1 MLSIFIMLFV
11 AIGVAAGIGYSIVT
25 LINTAQTSLTVQA
38 NQVRLQNIA
47 NSVRAGLT
55 SDGGNVLL
63 PVLVDGN
70 NVVARLPASSPF
82 STTTSGADIVFC
94 PAFPSEASTGTLVN
108 PLAGGGSESFGIETT
123 TLAGKTYARKGHP
136 DYRDGTVA
144 PRLSEMGV
152 IAYLLSPQPNY
163 KGPLACAD
171 VQLAPDNYTLLVDGG
186 TVVPI
191 YTITTDAR
199 GSVFVLSADG
209 KTPSGYNGTDRVV
222 RTLGDVA
229 NFINQYQL
237 SDITVRVPK
246 DLTVSLADFQS
257 FIAAGTSRT
266 LRLVPGTDANGNA
279 AGHSKLTI
287 DAGSTSVES
296 SNYYVQA
303 KGSLHV
309 EGITFAGTGV
319 TGGFDV
325 AIDAKASGDVVLEDT
340 TLAGL
345 KTSGGRISTS
355 GDTVVAPDKGDDTG
369 NNPVYAQGGEIL
381 MRPSSDVVAVA
392 APSAVMVFRSN
403 GGTINLPQNMKVST
417 SGTASLSAV
426 QNGGRIVVPTDGVV
440 APRLMV
446 SRDGVSVEEAVA
458 SARETVTQLC
468 PDGGTSCAAVCPAD
482 RVVITGGCSSSS
494 GTPLLSFG
502 PNENNAFACEFS
514 TLPALADPKATAV
527 CDFR

>member
-11 AIGVAAGIGYSIVT
+11 AIGVAAGIGYAIVT

-55 SDGGNVLL
+55 TDGGNVLL
-63 PVLVDGN
+63 PVLVDGG

-82 STTTSGADIVFC
+82 ATTTSGAEIVYC
-94 PAFPSEASTGTLVN
+94 PAFPAEASSGTLVN
-108 PLAGGGSESFGIETT
+108 PLVGGGSESFGIETVE
-123 TLAGKTYARKGHP
+123 LAGKTYARKGHP
-136 DYRDGTVA
+136 DYQDGKVA
-144 PRLSEMGV
+144 GRLSDMGV
-152 IAYLLSPQPNY
+152 IAYLLSPQPHY
-163 KGPLACAD
+163 KGSLACGS
-171 VQLAPDNYTLLVDGG
+171 VELAPDNYTLLVNGG

-191 YTITTDAR
+191 YTVTTDAR
-199 GSVFVLSADG
+199 GSVFVLSGDG
-209 KTPSGYNGTDRVV
+209 ETPSGYNGTDRVV

-237 SDITVRVPK
+237 SDITVRIPDGLK
-246 DLTVSLADFQS
+246 VSLADFQS
-257 FIAAGTSRT
+257 FIMAGTSRT
-266 LRLVPGTDANGNA
+266 LRLVPDHAT
-279 AGHSKLTI
+279 HSKITI
-287 DAGSTSVES
+287 DGGLTSIES
-296 SNYYVQA
+296 ANYYVPV

-309 EGITFAGTGV
+309 EGITFDGTGNS
-319 TGGFDV
+319 GGFDI
-325 AIDAKASGDVVLEDT
+325 AIDARASADVVLENAT
-340 TLAGL
+340 VAGL

-355 GDTVVAPDKGDDTG
+355 GDTVIAPDKGDDTN
-369 NNPVYAQGGEIL
+369 NNPVYAQGGDIL
-381 MRPSSDVVAVA
+381 IRSSSNVTAVV

-440 APRLMV
+440 APKLMV
-446 SRDGVSVEEAVA
+446 SRDGVSNEESVA
-458 SARETVTQLC
+458 SARETVTQAC
-468 PDGGTSCAAVCPAD
+468 ADGTTSCAAVCSAD
-482 RVVITGGCSSSS
+482 RVVVSGGCSSSS

-502 PNENNAFACEFS
+502 PNEDNAFACEFAL
-514 TLPALADPKATAV
+514 LPPTSHPTATAV